1 MPAAEPKVMTVK
13 ELCDYL
19 RIHQST
25 VYRLLKR
32 RQLPGFKVGSDWRF
46 SLETIDQWRLEQTAD
61 IFAGAD

>member
-1 MPAAEPKVMTVK
+1 MLAAEAKVMTVK

-46 SLETIDQWRLEQTAD
+46 SLDTIDQWRLEQTAD
-61 IFAGAD
+61 ILAGN